1 MVDPQ
6 SGTVV
11 VEGHVVPMSVWS
23 VSIPSCL
30 KLFVQVL
37 GAFFPN
43 KELLDAVLDTG
54 NTIALGKDASATLVT
69 SPTGEFHLHDLV
81 PTFPD
86 NVKKCQELLN
96 KAVALMRLCQA
107 YFSTGGLRGT
117 EVLRLEN
124 SSNWQILFNLLRF
137 ESHSKKGETHGQSK
151 NKSVEHFMSP
161 SLSRCSVIVAF
172 LLRHR
177 LPAGVVWPEPDT
189 IKLLVRKFFADIFRL
204 KNDNLNTKQM
214 RDVLAMV
221 VDYTQPLSMT
231 KLTASPLAASKFHHS
246 KIQHDRAY
254 SASIG
259 ELDGN
264 GRLTASGI
272 LLAREIHGIL
282 GEPRNNHS
290 TSKNVPAFRQ
300 PRPTDL
306 NAAAAHAYASAG
318 AQVRGPQL
326 EFVMHVL
333 SGNRSAIAQLAC
345 GVGKSGGWILPLVYG
360 AMFSQKIP
368 HVLLIAPHN
377 ALVNQHAQQARESFG
392 GTSLTV
398 HTLTTAECESV
409 TLEDLQANLLVTAP
423 GPVRIGP
430 GTAQFGPAS
439 RRLFTWPDDMAAT
452 RSRRKTATA
461 EVGDDAGSESE
472 EATIIPSQPSQSPTK
487 STSGISVGSASD
499 DGTEDPTAPSTE
511 RCLAE
516 DLGF

>member
-1 MVDPQ
+1 M
-6 SGTVV
+6 
-11 VEGHVVPMSVWS
+11 
-23 VSIPSCL
+23 
-30 KLFVQVL
+30 
-37 GAFFPN
+37 
-43 KELLDAVLDTG
+43 
-54 NTIALGKDASATLVT
+54 
-69 SPTGEFHLHDLV
+69 
-81 PTFPD
+81 
-86 NVKKCQELLN
+86 
-96 KAVALMRLCQA
+96 
-107 YFSTGGLRGT
+107 
-117 EVLRLEN
+117 LRLEN

-409 TLEDLQANLLVTAP
+409 TLEDLQANLLVVSVAGFFQLRTHHEQLLRHCPIQICFIDEVHNLVQESFRVETWSALQNLASLGWKLYLLTATTNDLLSKCLSDY
-423 GPVRIGP
+423 IGK
-430 GTAQFGPAS
+430 AQFRIIG
-439 RRLFTWPDDMAAT
+439 
-452 RSRRKTATA
+452 RSKR
-461 EVGDDAGSESE
+461 
-472 EATIIPSQPSQSPTK
+472 
-487 STSGISVGSASD
+487 
-499 DGTEDPTAPSTE
+499 
-511 RCLAE
+511 
-516 DLGF
+516 